1 VQQLGTC
8 VSALTSI
15 AQPVRRS
22 NAKSFV
28 VTNSI
33 NRGVVTQELG
43 DENLYNWQ
51 FYIQESEAKEERK
64 KKKKRSA

>member
-22 NAKSFV
+22 NAESFV

-43 DENLYNWQ
+43 DNLYNWQ

-64 KKKKRSA
+64 KKKRSA